1 MSFVKAGSG
10 PNVLNVLNTVAGYLD
25 VCCTILQSL
34 IEHRVHLLQG
44 EEVTKNRLV
53 TVNLLNF
60 SPQEFLMGDPGENSP
75 VCLLTFVRVY
85 VN

>member
-10 PNVLNVLNTVAGYLD
+10 PNVLIALNTIAGYLD
-25 VCCTILQSL
+25 MCCTILQSL

-44 EEVTKNRLV
+44 EQVTKNRLV

-60 SPQEFLMGDPGENSP
+60 SPQEFLMGDSGENSL